1 MTDLKTLYEKDTA
14 AWSENQAAALRAAA
28 QGGSNQE
35 LDWENLAE
43 EIESLRKQ
51 LRYAL
56 RSQIFR
62 IIHHLVKLQYLPAV
76 DPRHGW
82 RRTIRSARMEIERIF
97 EDSPS
102 LQKEIP
108 AIISRETRRAIE
120 YAADDPREFDE
131 LSRLQ
136 LPSLRNASYTPEQ
149 ILGDWFPPEPK
160 AREDLGDA

>member
-1 MTDLKTLYEKDTA
+1 MTDLKTLYEEDTA

-51 LRYAL
+51 LKYAV
-56 RSQIFR
+56 RSQILR
-62 IIHHLVKLQYLPAV
+62 IIHHLVKLQYSPAI
-76 DPRHGW
+76 DPRPGW
-82 RRTIRSARMEIERIF
+82 RRTIRSARMEIESIL

-102 LQKEIP
+102 LKNEIP
-108 AIISRETRRAIE
+108 RIISRETRRGIE
-120 YAADDPREFDE
+120 YAADDLMEFDE

-136 LPSLRNASYTPEQ
+136 LPSMRKVAYSSEQ
-149 ILGDWFPPEPK
+149 ILGDWFPPEVKP
-160 AREDLGDA
+160 